1 MMTNPPHVY
10 TDGDGRILDIS
21 NAGAKILNV
30 TPRGGQGRQ
39 LAYFIVHDRDQ
50 LVQQIEVASRGH
62 AVVIET
68 MFRPLE
74 RAPRGV
80 IVRIRRVL
88 ENPAVELAWSF
99 EIKGSDRESGT
110 RRSR

>member
-1 MMTNPPHVY
+1 MLTNPPHVY

-21 NAGAKILNV
+21 RDGATLLNV
-30 TPRGGQGRQ
+30 TTRGGQGRQ
-39 LAYFIVHDRDQ
+39 LAYFIVHDRAQ
-50 LVQQIEVASRGH
+50 LLQQIEVASRGH

-88 ENPAVELAWSF
+88 ETPAVQLAWSF
-99 EIKGSDRESGT
+99 EVRGSDRESGK